1 MKKQIAL
8 GVLAAAAAGGAFAQ
22 SSVTIYGR
30 LNLTVESQ
38 KFGDEDR
45 QNSVVDNS
53 SRIGFKGTEDLGG
66 GLKAGF
72 QIEHGFNAD
81 TGSVRSASAFW
92 NRQSEVNLS
101 GGFGTV
107 RLGAWTPDSY
117 FATSDYIGMHNH
129 ETGDSSD
136 AFYSSTFKYDNK
148 VGYVTPNMGGFQG
161 YASVAEGSATVE
173 RTYDLAGYFDRGP
186 LHLGFGYEK
195 QDDFKQFAIRGLYE
209 LGAFTVGALYQRD
222 SNTYNTVAGTSVGSR
237 NYFRVS
243 GMYAFGASELHL
255 NIGRANDYSDLDDS
269 ASTQMTVAYNY
280 NLSKRT
286 KVYGYYTRVNA
297 GDASVVSRSGGSAA
311 PIYGGDFNAYA
322 VGIRHNF

>member
-8 GVLAAAAAGGAFAQ
+8 GLLAAAAAGGAFAQ

-30 LNLTVESQ
+30 LNITVESL

-72 QIEHGFNAD
+72 QIEHGFDATD
-81 TGSVRSASAFW
+81 GTQKSAFW

-101 GGFGTV
+101 GNFGTV
-107 RLGAWTPDSY
+107 RLGGWTNDSY

-136 AFYSSTFKYDNK
+136 AFYATTMAFTRAPVTNK
-148 VGYVTPNMGGFQG
+148 VGYVTPNLSGFQG
-161 YASVAEGSATVE
+161 YISVAESQPALGVVDKN
-173 RTYDLAGYFDRGP
+173 YDVAAYYDRGP
-186 LHLGFGYEK
+186 LHLGAGYEK
-195 QDDFKQFAIRGLYE
+195 QGDLKQFAVRGLYE
-209 LGAFTVGALYQRD
+209 LGAFTVGALVQRD
-222 SNTYNTVAGTSVGSR
+222 SDFYGAGNRT
-237 NYFRVS
+237 YFRVS
-243 GMYAFGASELHL
+243 GMYAFGANEVHL
-255 NIGRANDYSDLDDS
+255 NVGRAGEYSDETDS
-269 ASTQMTVAYNY
+269 GSATQWTVGYNY

-286 KVYGYYTRVNA
+286 KVYGYYSAITGDDA
-297 GDASVVSRSGGSAA
+297 GRYTGIESGDGK
-311 PIYGGDFNAYA
+311 FNTFAL
-322 VGIRHNF
+322 GIRHNF

>member
-8 GVLAAAAAGGAFAQ
+8 GLLAAAAAGGAFAQ

-45 QNSVVDNS
+45 QYSVVDNS

-81 TGSVRSASAFW
+81 TGTQRTYDPVTKTTGAFW

-101 GGFGTV
+101 GGFGSV

-136 AFYSSTFKYDNK
+136 AFYASTFKYDNK

-161 YASVAEGSATVE
+161 YVSVAEGSPTVKK
-173 RTYDLAGYFDRGP
+173 TFDFAAYYDRGP
-186 LHLGFGYEK
+186 LHLGLGAEK
-195 QDDFKQFAIRGLYE
+195 QEDKKQIAIRGLYE
-209 LGAFTVGALYQRD
+209 LGAFTVGALYQHD
-222 SNTYNTVAGTSVGSR
+222 SEMYGLGNR

-243 GMYAFGASELHL
+243 GMYAFGANELHL
-255 NIGRANDYSDLDDS
+255 NVGRAGEYSDEPGTGS
-269 ASTQMTVAYNY
+269 ATQWTVGYNY

-286 KVYGYYTRVNA
+286 KVYGYYTA
-297 GDASVVSRSGGSAA
+297 ITGDDADRYTGIGSGDGK
-311 PIYGGDFNAYA
+311 FNALA
-322 VGIRHNF
+322 LGIRHNF

>member
-8 GVLAAAAAGGAFAQ
+8 GLLAAAAAGGAFAQ

-81 TGSVRSASAFW
+81 TGTAKSTFW
-92 NRQSEVNLS
+92 GRQSEVNLS

-136 AFYSSTFKYDNK
+136 ALYVSTYTYGNK
-148 VGYVTPNMGGFQG
+148 VGYVTPNLSGFQG
-161 YASVAEGSATVE
+161 YLSVAEGSATIDK
-173 RTYDLAGYFDRGP
+173 TYDLAAYYDRGP
-186 LHLGFGYEK
+186 LHLGLGYEK
-195 QDDFKQFAIRGLYE
+195 RGDQKQFALRGLYE
-209 LGAFTVGALYQRD
+209 LGAFTVGALVQRD
-222 SNTYNTVAGTSVGSR
+222 SDMSFDPSGPDSHIGFGDRT
-237 NYFRVS
+237 YFRVS
-243 GMYAFGASELHL
+243 GMYAFGANEVHL
-255 NIGRANDYSDLDDS
+255 NVGRAGKYDNVAESS
-269 ASTQMTVAYNY
+269 ALQWTAAYNY

-286 KVYGYYTRVNA
+286 KVYGYYTRISD
-297 GDASVVSRSGGSAA
+297 GDAGV
-311 PIYGGDFNAYA
+311 YGGDFNAFA
-322 VGIRHNF
+322 LGIRHNF

>member
-8 GVLAAAAAGGAFAQ
+8 GLLAAAAAGGAFAQ

-30 LNLTVESQ
+30 LNITVESQ

-45 QNSVVDNS
+45 QNSVVDNA

-81 TGSVRSASAFW
+81 TGSVRSTTSFW

-101 GGFGTV
+101 GAFGTV

-136 AFYSSTFKYDNK
+136 ALYGSTFKYDNK

-161 YASVAEGSATVE
+161 YLSVAEGSATTE

-195 QDDFKQFAIRGLYE
+195 QDEFKQFAIRGLYE
-209 LGAFTVGALYQRD
+209 LGAFTVGGLVQRV
-222 SNTYNTVAGTSVGSR
+222 SQPVEGERT
-237 NYFRVS
+237 YFRVS
-243 GMYAFGASELHL
+243 GMYAFGASEVHL
-255 NIGRANDYSDLDDS
+255 NIGRTGEWDNVAESDALQWT
-269 ASTQMTVAYNY
+269 AAYNY

-286 KVYGYYTRVNA
+286 KVYGYYTRIA
-297 GDASVVSRSGGSAA
+297 DGDAGS
-311 PIYGGDFNAYA
+311 YGGDFNALA
-322 VGIRHNF
+322 LGIRHNF

>member
-1 MKKQIAL
+1 MKKIAL
-8 GVLAAAAAGGAFAQ
+8 VPALAATAAAPAFAQ
-22 SSVTIYGR
+22 SVTLWGR
-30 LNLTVESQ
+30 LNTSVESQ

-45 QNSVVDNS
+45 QWSVVDNR

-72 QIEHGFNAD
+72 QIEHGFDAD
-81 TGSVRSASAFW
+81 TGTAHSSAFW

-136 AFYSSTFKYDNK
+136 AFYASTFTYGNK

-161 YASVAEGSATVE
+161 YLSVAEGSPTVE
-173 RTYDLAGYFDRGP
+173 KTYDLAAYYDRGP
-186 LHLGFGYEK
+186 LHLGLGAEK
-195 QDDFKQFAIRGLYE
+195 RDNQKQVAIRGLYE
-209 LGAFTVGALYQRD
+209 LGAFTVGALYQHD
-222 SNTYNTVAGTSVGSR
+222 TDMYGVGSR

-243 GMYAFGASELHL
+243 GMYAFGANELHL
-255 NIGRANDYSDLDDS
+255 NVGRAGEYSDEPGTGS
-269 ASTQMTVAYNY
+269 STQWTVAYNY

-286 KVYGYYTRVNA
+286 KVYGYYTAV
-297 GDASVVSRSGGSAA
+297 
-311 PIYGGDFNAYA
+311 GGDDAARYTGVTSGDGKFNAFA

>member
-8 GVLAAAAAGGAFAQ
+8 GLLAAAAAGGAFAQ

-30 LNLTVESQ
+30 LNLTVESR
-38 KFGDEDR
+38 KFGDADR
-45 QNSVVDNS
+45 QNDVVDNS

-81 TGSVRSASAFW
+81 TGTARSTTFW

-101 GGFGTV
+101 GGFGSV

-136 AFYSSTFKYDNK
+136 AFYASTFKYDNK
-148 VGYVTPNMGGFQG
+148 VGYVTPNLSGFQG
-161 YASVAEGSATVE
+161 YVSVSESNPGAGVTEK
-173 RTYDLAGYFDRGP
+173 TYDFGAYYDRGP
-186 LHLGFGYEK
+186 LHLGLGAEK
-195 QDDFKQFAIRGLYE
+195 QDNKKQVAIRGLYE
-209 LGAFTVGALYQRD
+209 LGAFTVGALYQHD
-222 SNTYNTVAGTSVGSR
+222 TDMYGLGSR

-243 GMYAFGASELHL
+243 GMYAFGANELHL
-255 NIGRANDYSDLDDS
+255 NVGRAGEYSDEPDTGS
-269 ASTQMTVAYNY
+269 STQWTVGYNY

-286 KVYGYYTRVNA
+286 KVYGYYTA
-297 GDASVVSRSGGSAA
+297 ITGDDSARYTG
-311 PIYGGDFNAYA
+311 ISTGDGKFNALA
-322 VGIRHNF
+322 LGIRHNF

>member
-8 GVLAAAAAGGAFAQ
+8 GLLAAAAAGGAFAQ

-45 QNSVVDNS
+45 QNSVVDNR

-72 QIEHGFNAD
+72 QIEHGFDAD
-81 TGSVRSASAFW
+81 TGKAHSGAFW

-129 ETGDSSD
+129 ETGDSAD
-136 AFYSSTFKYDNK
+136 VFYASTFVGTNK

-161 YASVAEGSATVE
+161 YLSVAEGSPTVE
-173 RTYDLAGYFDRGP
+173 KTYDFGGYYDRGP
-186 LHLGFGYEK
+186 LHLGLGAEK
-195 QDDFKQFAIRGLYE
+195 QDNKKQVAIRGLYE
-209 LGAFTVGALYQRD
+209 LGAFTIGALYQHD
-222 SNTYNTVAGTSVGSR
+222 TDMYAAGNR

-243 GMYAFGASELHL
+243 GMYAFGANELHL
-255 NIGRANDYSDLDDS
+255 NVGRAGEYSDTPDTG
-269 ASTQMTVAYNY
+269 ATQWTVAYNY

-286 KVYGYYTRVNA
+286 KVYAYYTAVSGDGA
-297 GDASVVSRSGGSAA
+297 GLYTASNIDGSTGGK
-311 PIYGGDFNAYA
+311 FNAVA
-322 VGIRHNF
+322 AGIRHNF

>member
-8 GVLAAAAAGGAFAQ
+8 ALLAAAATGGAFAQ

-30 LNLTVESQ
+30 LNMTVESQ

-45 QNSVVDNS
+45 QWSVVDNR

-72 QIEHGFNAD
+72 QIEHGFDAD
-81 TGSVRSASAFW
+81 TGTAHGGTQFW

-136 AFYSSTFKYDNK
+136 AFYASTFTYGNK
-148 VGYVTPNMGGFQG
+148 VGYVTPNMSGFQG
-161 YASVAEGSATVE
+161 YLSVAEGSPGVE
-173 RTYDLAGYFDRGP
+173 KTYDLAAYYDRGP
-186 LHLGFGYEK
+186 LHLGLGAEK
-195 QDDFKQFAIRGLYE
+195 RDNQKQVAIRGLYE

-222 SNTYNTVAGTSVGSR
+222 TDMYGLGNR

-243 GMYAFGASELHL
+243 GMYAFGANELHL
-255 NIGRANDYSDLDDS
+255 NVGRAGEYSDEPNTGS
-269 ASTQMTVAYNY
+269 STQWTVAYNY

-286 KVYGYYTRVNA
+286 KVYGYYTAVSGDDA
-297 GDASVVSRSGGSAA
+297 GRYTLIESGNGK
-311 PIYGGDFNAYA
+311 FNAFA